1 MYNYHTFYICYKI
14 ILLTLEEFAL
24 ISSDAKRDC
33 LAMILK
39 KSVKR
44 DYEKLRSFENFLLNA
59 DDDELVK
66 FYGAILNPK
75 IWDKLREEKLE
86 ETNKNQEKI
95 MELNNQFWKASLKY
109 KESEEKVKEDKDLH
123 QLETLFED

>member
-1 MYNYHTFYICYKI
+1 MYNYHMFYIYYKI
-14 ILLTLEEFAL
+14 VLLTLEEFAL
-24 ISSDAKRDC
+24 ISLDAKRDC

-66 FYGAILNPK
+66 FYWAILNPK
-75 IWDKLREEKLE
+75 RWDKLREEKLE
-86 ETNKNQEKI
+86 ETNKNQEKV

-109 KESEEKVKEDKDLH
+109 KESEQKIKENEELH
-123 QLETLFED
+123 QLEKLFED

>member
-1 MYNYHTFYICYKI
+1 M
-14 ILLTLEEFAL
+14 LTLEEFTL
-24 ISSDAKRDC
+24 ISSDAKRDY

-39 KSVKR
+39 KYVKR

-66 FYGAILNPK
+66 FYWAMLNPK
-75 IWDKLREEKLE
+75 RWDKLRKEKLE
-86 ETNKNQEKI
+86 EVNKNQEKV

-109 KESEEKVKEDKDLH
+109 KESEEKIKEDDDIQ
-123 QLETLFED
+123 QLENSFEN